1 MADVH
6 AGHAGHA
13 DSARRAAERVARE
26 SYGRIVAWLAWQWR
40 DLAAAE
46 DALADALL
54 AALTTWPAT
63 GVPDSPEAWL
73 MTAAKRNLLQAH
85 RHRGVVD
92 THAVRERLEHDA
104 PSTVDAPALPDERL
118 RLLFVCAHPQIE
130 PAARTPLMLQAVF
143 GLDAARIGSAFLV
156 APATMAQRLVRSK
169 ARIRDAGLRFEEPEL
184 PELPARLHAV
194 LEAIYAAY
202 GTGWDARFAVPASAT
217 GATDADDGFTAEAL
231 YLAALLV
238 RLLPES
244 AEAQG
249 LLALLMFCEARRPAQ
264 LDASGRFVP
273 LMQQDTRRWDLDQV
287 RAADALLWRAAA
299 ARTPGPFQLEAAIQ
313 SAHCQRAFG
322 GATPWPAIAN
332 LYDALSGIAPGIG
345 TAVGRAVAVGESGDV
360 ARGVALLDALPAREV
375 ASYQPYWVS
384 RAHLLEA
391 AGRHDEARACY
402 ERALGLTAQRSL
414 AAHLRARQAALPPD

>member
-1 MADVH
+1 MADV
-6 AGHAGHA
+6 G
-13 DSARRAAERVARE
+13 DPLRDRARRAAERVARE
-26 SYGRIVAWLAWQWR
+26 SYGRLVAWLAWQWR

-54 AALTTWPAT
+54 AALTAWPEQ

-73 MTAAKRNLLQAH
+73 MAAARRNLLQAH

-92 THAVRERLEHDA
+92 AHAIRTRLEHGPQA
-104 PSTVDAPALPDERL
+104 KTSEPLAVSDERL

-130 PAARTPLMLQAVF
+130 SQARTPLMLQAVF
-143 GLDAARIGSAFLV
+143 GLEAARIASAFLV
-156 APATMAQRLVRSK
+156 SPATMAQRLVRSK
-169 ARIRDAGLRFEEPEL
+169 ARIRDAGLRFEEPEV
-184 PELPARLHAV
+184 PDLPARLHAV

-202 GTGWDARFAVPASAT
+202 GAGWEATFATPAPAS
-217 GATDADDGFTAEAL
+217 GGVGSEDGFTAEAI
-231 YLAALLV
+231 YLATLLV
-238 RLLPES
+238 RLLPDA

-273 LMQQDTRRWDLDQV
+273 LVQQDTRHWDLAQV
-287 RAADALLWRAAA
+287 RAADEVLWRAAA
-299 ARTPGPFQLEAAIQ
+299 QRQPGAFQLEAAIQ

-322 GATPWPAIAN
+322 GPTPWPAIAA
-332 LYDALSGIAPGIG
+332 LHDALSRLAPSIG
-345 TAVGRAVAVGESGDV
+345 AAVGRAVAVGESGDV
-360 ARGVALLDALPAREV
+360 ARGLALLDALPQRDV

-384 RAHLLEA
+384 RAHLLESA
-391 AGRHDEARACY
+391 QRYDEARACY

-414 AAHLRARQAALPPD
+414 AAHLRARQAALAPD